1 MKRRRRKKHFI
12 SFARLAA
19 VALIFAAAAG
29 GAVAWKYLG
38 PSGERADIQEVF
50 AVSQDEVAI
59 IWNGQVT
66 DGIKGK
72 MVEDEVY
79 LPQDW
84 VSNSINERF
93 YWDESDEQLIYTFP
107 ESILYMGADERSD
120 DGKPLFIEDPKD
132 HDQVW
137 ISAELVQEYTDIRTE
152 TFTDGEAKRI
162 FLDSSWDAE
171 EKAVLKKKTAI
182 RVRGGV
188 KSKIVTD
195 EAKGSTV
202 TILDEMENW
211 SKVRTEDG
219 YLGYVKNRVLKDRS
233 EEQPVSHFDEPVYTN
248 ISMNEPICLVWHQVM
263 TKDANQ
269 TLEKLMANTKGV
281 NVIAPT
287 WFLLTDNQGNYECLA
302 DRSYVQKAHAMG
314 AQVWAV
320 LDNFNKGDN
329 VDSGVLFS
337 DTSARKKLIAGLM
350 KDVQAYGID
359 GINLDIEG
367 IKSSVGPHY
376 VQFIRELSVDCR
388 KNGIVLSVD
397 TYVPS
402 AYTAFY
408 NRAEQGRVADY
419 VVIMGY
425 DEHYAGGEAG
435 SVASLGYEEQG
446 IEDALREV
454 PKEKLIS
461 AIPFYTRVW
470 QEDAN
475 GVTSQAMGITKAK
488 QWVQDNQ
495 VELTWEDA
503 LGQYYGEK
511 TENGTTYSIWME
523 EERSI
528 GLKMDLI
535 RNNNLAGVACWKLGF
550 EPADIW
556 DIVKM
561 P

>member
-1 MKRRRRKKHFI
+1 MKRRRRKTHFI
-12 SFARLAA
+12 SFARLAT
-19 VALIFAAAAG
+19 VVLIFTVVAG
-29 GAVAWKYLG
+29 GFVAWKYLA
-38 PSGERADIQEVF
+38 PSKEQADIQEIF
-50 AVSQDEVAI
+50 AVSSQDEVAI
-59 IWNGQVT
+59 IWNGQRT

-72 MVEDEVY
+72 IIEDAVY

-93 YWDESDEQLIYTFP
+93 YWDEADKQLIYTFP
-107 ESILYMGADERSD
+107 ESILYIGEDDRSE
-120 DGKPLFIEDPKD
+120 DGKPLFVEAD
-132 HDQVW
+132 DQVW
-137 ISAELVQEYTDIRTE
+137 VLADLVQEHTDIRTE
-152 TFTDGEAKRI
+152 TFADGEANRL
-162 FLDSSWDAE
+162 FLDSNWDTE
-171 EKAVLKKKTAI
+171 QTAVLKKKTAV

-188 KSKIVTD
+188 KSKIVAQ
-195 EAKGSTV
+195 EAKGTQV

-211 SKVRTEDG
+211 SRVRTEDG
-219 YLGYVKNRVLKDRS
+219 YLGYIKNNTLKDRS
-233 EEQPVSHFDEPVYTN
+233 EEQPVSHFEEPVYTN
-248 ISMNEPICLVWHQVM
+248 ISLDEPITLVWHQVT

-269 TLEKLMANTKGV
+269 TMEKLMANTKGV

-337 DTSARKKLIAGLM
+337 DTSARKKLIAGLIG
-350 KDVQAYGID
+350 DVQTYGID

-376 VQFIRELSVDCR
+376 VEFIRELSVDCR
-388 KNGIVLSVD
+388 KNGIILSVD

-425 DEHYAGGEAG
+425 DEHYAGGDAG
-435 SVASLGYEEQG
+435 SVASLGYEKQG

-535 RNNNLAGVACWKLGF
+535 RSNNLAGVACWKLGF
-550 EPADIW
+550 EPSDIW
-556 DIVKM
+556 DIVKL

>member
-1 MKRRRRKKHFI
+1 MKRRRRKKYFI
-12 SFARLAA
+12 SFARLATLLLLCAA
-19 VALIFAAAAG
+19 VAG
-29 GAVAWKYLG
+29 GTVAWKYLG
-38 PSGERADIQEVF
+38 PSGEQADIKEVF
-50 AVSQDEVAI
+50 AVSQDDEVAI
-59 IWNGQVT
+59 IWNGQLM
-66 DGIKGK
+66 DGISGK
-72 MVEDEVY
+72 IMDDAVY

-93 YWDESDEQLIYTFP
+93 YWDEAEKQLIYTFP
-107 ESILYMGADERSD
+107 ESILYIDEEEKSE
-120 DGKPLFIEDPKD
+120 DGKPLFEESDGDVWVLED
-132 HDQVW
+132 
-137 ISAELVQEYTDIRTE
+137 LVQKYTDIRTE
-152 TFTDGEAKRI
+152 IFTDGEAKRI
-162 FLDSSWDAE
+162 FLDSSWDPE
-171 EKAVLKKKTAI
+171 EKAVLKRKTAL

-188 KSKIVTD
+188 KSKVVTK
-195 EAKGSTV
+195 EAKGTEV

-211 SKVRTEDG
+211 SKIRTADG
-219 YLGYVKNRVLKDRS
+219 YFGYVKKSVLKDRK
-233 EEQPVSHFDEPVYTN
+233 EETPVSHFEEPVYTS
-248 ISMNEPICLVWHQVM
+248 ISMEEPVCLVWHQV
-263 TKDANQ
+263 TVKGANQ
-269 TLEKLMANTKGV
+269 SMEKLMADTKGV

-287 WFLLTDNQGNYECLA
+287 WFQLTDNQGNYECLA
-302 DRSYVQKAHAMG
+302 DSSYVQKAHGMG
-314 AQVWAV
+314 LQVWAV

-329 VDSGVLFS
+329 VDSEVLFS
-337 DTSARKKLIAGLM
+337 STPARKKLIAGLM

-367 IKSSVGPHY
+367 IRSSVGPHY

-402 AYTAFY
+402 VYTAFY

-435 SVASLGYEEQG
+435 SVASLDYERQG

-461 AIPFYTRVW
+461 AIPFFTRIW
-470 QEDAN
+470 QEDTSGAT
-475 GVTSQAMGITKAK
+475 TSQAVGITKAK
-488 QWVQDNQ
+488 QWVQENQ
-495 VELTWEDA
+495 VELTWQDA

-511 TENGTTYSIWME
+511 TENGTTYRIWME
-523 EERSI
+523 EERSL

-535 RNNNLAGVACWKLGF
+535 RNNHLAGVACWKLGF

-556 DIVKM
+556 DIVKLQE
-561 P
+561 

>member
-1 MKRRRRKKHFI
+1 MKRRRRKTHFI
-12 SFARLAA
+12 SFARLAT
-19 VALIFAAAAG
+19 VVLIFTVVAG
-29 GAVAWKYLG
+29 GFVAWKYLA
-38 PSGERADIQEVF
+38 PSKEQADIQEIF
-50 AVSQDEVAI
+50 AVSSQDEVAI
-59 IWNGQVT
+59 IWNGQRT

-72 MVEDEVY
+72 IIEDAVY

-93 YWDESDEQLIYTFP
+93 YWDEADKQLIYTFP
-107 ESILYMGADERSD
+107 ESILYIGEDDRSE
-120 DGKPLFIEDPKD
+120 DGKPLFVEAD
-132 HDQVW
+132 DQVW
-137 ISAELVQEYTDIRTE
+137 VLADLVQEHTDIRTE
-152 TFTDGEAKRI
+152 TFADGEANRF
-162 FLDSSWDAE
+162 FLDSNWDTE
-171 EKAVLKKKTAI
+171 QTAVLKKKTAV

-188 KSKIVTD
+188 KSKIVAQ
-195 EAKGSTV
+195 EAKGTRV

-211 SKVRTEDG
+211 SRVRTEDG
-219 YLGYVKNRVLKDRS
+219 YLGYIKNSTLKDRS
-233 EEQPVSHFDEPVYTN
+233 EEQPVSHFEEPVYTN
-248 ISMNEPICLVWHQVM
+248 ISLDEPITLVWHQVT

-269 TLEKLMANTKGV
+269 TMEKLMANTKGV

-302 DRSYVQKAHAMG
+302 ERSYVQKAHAMG

-337 DTSARKKLIAGLM
+337 DTSARKKLIAGLIG
-350 KDVQAYGID
+350 DVQTYGID

-376 VQFIRELSVDCR
+376 VEFIRELSVDCR
-388 KNGIVLSVD
+388 KNGIILSVD

-425 DEHYAGGEAG
+425 DEHYAGGDAG
-435 SVASLGYEEQG
+435 SVASLGYEKQG

-535 RNNNLAGVACWKLGF
+535 RSNNLAGVACWKLGF
-550 EPADIW
+550 EPSDIW
-556 DIVKM
+556 DIVKL

>member
-1 MKRRRRKKHFI
+1 MKQRRRKKHFI
-12 SFARLAA
+12 SFAKLAA
-19 VALIFAAAAG
+19 VALIFA
-29 GAVAWKYLG
+29 VVWKYLG

-72 MVEDEVY
+72 MVDDEVY

-107 ESILYMGADERSD
+107 ESILYMGAEDRSD
-120 DGKPLFIEDPKD
+120 DGKPLFIEDRED
-132 HDQVW
+132 RDQIW

-202 TILDEMENW
+202 TILDEMEKW

-233 EEQPVSHFDEPVYTN
+233 EEQPVSHFEEPVYTN

-350 KDVQAYGID
+350 KDVQEYGID

-367 IKSSVGPHY
+367 IKSSAGPHY

-446 IEDALREV
+446 IEDALKEV

-511 TENGTTYSIWME
+511 TENGTTYKIWME

-556 DIVKM
+556 DIVF
-561 P
+561 PVHE

>member
-1 MKRRRRKKHFI
+1 MKRRRRKKYFI
-12 SFARLAA
+12 SFARLTALL
-19 VALIFAAAAG
+19 LIFAGVAG

-38 PSGERADIQEVF
+38 PSGEQADIQEVF
-50 AVSQDEVAI
+50 AVSQDDEVAI
-59 IWNGQVT
+59 IWNGQLM
-66 DGIKGK
+66 DGISGK
-72 MVEDEVY
+72 IMDDAVY

-93 YWDESDEQLIYTFP
+93 YWDEADKQMIYTFP
-107 ESILYMGADERSD
+107 ESIQYMSEEEKSE
-120 DGKPLFIEDPKD
+120 DGKPLFEESDGE
-132 HDQVW
+132 VW
-137 ISAELVQEYTDIRTE
+137 ILEELVQKYTDIRTE

-162 FLDSSWDAE
+162 FLDSSWDTE
-171 EKAVLKKKTAI
+171 EKAVLKRKTAL

-188 KSKIVTD
+188 KSKVVTK
-195 EAKGSTV
+195 EAKGTEV

-211 SKVRTEDG
+211 SKIRTADG
-219 YLGYVKNRVLKDRS
+219 YLGYVKKSVLKDRK
-233 EEQPVSHFDEPVYTN
+233 EEQPASHFEEPVYTS
-248 ISMNEPICLVWHQVM
+248 ISMEEPVCLVWHQV
-263 TKDANQ
+263 TVKNANQ
-269 TLEKLMANTKGV
+269 SMEKLMADTKGV

-287 WFLLTDNQGNYECLA
+287 WFQLTDNQGNYECLA
-302 DRSYVQKAHAMG
+302 DRSYVQKAHEMG
-314 AQVWAV
+314 LQVWAV
-320 LDNFNKGDN
+320 LDNFNKGEN
-329 VDSGVLFS
+329 VDSEVLFS
-337 DTSARKKLIAGLM
+337 STPARKNLIAGIM
-350 KDVQAYGID
+350 KDVQTYGID

-367 IKSSVGPHY
+367 IRSSVGPHY

-402 AYTAFY
+402 VYTAFY

-435 SVASLGYEEQG
+435 SVASLDYERQG

-461 AIPFYTRVW
+461 AIPFFTRIW
-470 QEDAN
+470 QENESGAT
-475 GVTSQAMGITKAK
+475 TSQAVGITKAK
-488 QWVQDNQ
+488 QWVQENQ
-495 VELTWEDA
+495 VELTWQDA

-511 TENGTTYSIWME
+511 TENGTTYRIWME

-535 RNNNLAGVACWKLGF
+535 RNNHLAGVACWKLGF

-556 DIVKM
+556 DTVKWQE
-561 P
+561 

>member
-12 SFARLAA
+12 SFARLAT
-19 VALIFAAAAG
+19 VVLIFAAVAG
-29 GAVAWKYLG
+29 GFTVWKYLE
-38 PSGERADIQEVF
+38 PSKEQADIQEVF
-50 AVSQDEVAI
+50 AVSSQDEVAI
-59 IWNGQVT
+59 IWNGQRT

-72 MVEDEVY
+72 LIEGTVY
-79 LPQDW
+79 LPLDW

-93 YWDESDEQLIYTFP
+93 YWDEADKQMIYTFP
-107 ESILYMGADERSD
+107 ESIRYISETDCSD
-120 DGKPLFIEDPKD
+120 DGSSLFVEDD
-132 HDQVW
+132 DQVW
-137 ISAELVQEYTDIRTE
+137 VLADLVREYTDIRTE
-152 TFTDGEAKRI
+152 TFTDGDANRF
-162 FLDSSWDAE
+162 FLDSSWDTE
-171 EKAVLKKKTAI
+171 ETAVLKKKTTI
-182 RVRGGV
+182 RIRGGV
-188 KSKIVTD
+188 KSKVVTQ
-195 EAKGSTV
+195 EAKGMQV

-211 SKVRTEDG
+211 SRVRTEDG
-219 YLGYVKNRVLKDRS
+219 YLGYIKNNTLKDRT
-233 EEQPVSHFDEPVYTN
+233 EEQPVSHFEEPVYTN
-248 ISMNEPICLVWHQVM
+248 ISLDEPICLVWHQV
-263 TKDANQ
+263 TTRDANK
-269 TLEKLMANTKGV
+269 TMEKLMANTKGV

-302 DRSYVQKAHAMG
+302 DRSYVEKAHAMDV
-314 AQVWAV
+314 QVWAV

-329 VDSGVLFS
+329 VDSGVLFA
-337 DTSARKKLIAGLM
+337 DTSARKKLIAGLI

-376 VQFIRELSVDCR
+376 VEFIRELSVDCR
-388 KNGIVLSVD
+388 KNGIILSVD

-425 DEHYAGGEAG
+425 DEHYAGGDAG
-435 SVASLGYEEQG
+435 SVASLGYEKQG

-511 TENGTTYSIWME
+511 TENGTTYRIWME
-523 EERSI
+523 EERS
-528 GLKMDLI
+528 LKEKMNVI
-535 RNNNLAGVACWKLGF
+535 RQNDLAGVACWKLGF
-550 EPADIW
+550 EDSAAW
-556 DIVKM
+556 DSIQWN
-561 P
+561 

>member
-12 SFARLAA
+12 SFARLAT
-19 VALIFAAAAG
+19 VVLIFAAVAG
-29 GAVAWKYLG
+29 GFTVWKYLA
-38 PSGERADIQEVF
+38 PSKEQADIQEVF
-50 AVSQDEVAI
+50 AVSGQDEVAI
-59 IWNGQVT
+59 IWNGQRT

-72 MVEDEVY
+72 MIEGTVY

-93 YWDESDEQLIYTFP
+93 YWDEADKQMIYTFP
-107 ESILYMGADERSD
+107 ESIRYISETDCSD
-120 DGKPLFIEDPKD
+120 DGSSLFVEED
-132 HDQVW
+132 DQVW
-137 ISAELVQEYTDIRTE
+137 VLADLVQEYTDIRTE
-152 TFTDGEAKRI
+152 TFTDGDANRF
-162 FLDSSWDAE
+162 FLDSSWDTE
-171 EKAVLKKKTAI
+171 ETAVLKKKTAI
-182 RVRGGV
+182 RIRGGV
-188 KSKIVTD
+188 KSKVVTQK
-195 EAKGSTV
+195 AKGMQV

-211 SKVRTEDG
+211 SRVRTEDG
-219 YLGYVKNRVLKDRS
+219 YLGYIKNNTLKDRT
-233 EEQPVSHFDEPVYTN
+233 EEQPVSRFEEPVYTN
-248 ISMNEPICLVWHQVM
+248 ISLDEPICLVWHQV
-263 TKDANQ
+263 TTRDANK
-269 TLEKLMANTKGV
+269 TMEKLMANTKGV

-302 DRSYVQKAHAMG
+302 DHSYVEKAHAMDV
-314 AQVWAV
+314 QVWAV

-329 VDSGVLFS
+329 VDSGVLFA
-337 DTSARKKLIAGLM
+337 DTSARKKLIAGLI

-376 VQFIRELSVDCR
+376 VEFIRELSVDCR
-388 KNGIVLSVD
+388 KNGIILSVD

-402 AYTAFY
+402 AYTVFY

-425 DEHYAGGEAG
+425 DEHYAGGDAG
-435 SVASLGYEEQG
+435 SVASLGYEKQG

-470 QEDAN
+470 QEDVN

-511 TENGTTYSIWME
+511 TENGTTYRIWME

-528 GLKMDLI
+528 GLKIDLI
-535 RNNNLAGVACWKLGF
+535 RTNNLAGVACWKLGF
-550 EPADIW
+550 EPSDIW
-556 DIVKM
+556 DIVKL

>member
-12 SFARLAA
+12 SFARLAT
-19 VALIFAAAAG
+19 VVLIFAVVAG
-29 GAVAWKYLG
+29 GFTVWKYLA
-38 PSGERADIQEVF
+38 PSKEQADIQEIF
-50 AVSQDEVAI
+50 AVSSQDEVAI
-59 IWNGQVT
+59 IWNGQRT

-72 MVEDEVY
+72 IIGDAVY

-93 YWDESDEQLIYTFP
+93 YWDEADKQLIYTFP
-107 ESILYMGADERSD
+107 ESIRYIGETDCSENGNS
-120 DGKPLFIEDPKD
+120 LFVEED
-132 HDQVW
+132 DQVW
-137 ISAELVQEYTDIRTE
+137 VLADLVQEYTDIRTE
-152 TFTDGEAKRI
+152 TFTDGDANRF

-171 EKAVLKKKTAI
+171 ETAVLKKKTAV

-188 KSKIVTD
+188 KSKIVAQ
-195 EAKGSTV
+195 EAKGTQV

-211 SKVRTEDG
+211 SRVRTEDG
-219 YLGYVKNRVLKDRS
+219 YLGYIKNNTLKDRS
-233 EEQPVSHFDEPVYTN
+233 EEQPVSHFEEPVYTN
-248 ISMNEPICLVWHQVM
+248 ISLDEPICLVWHQV
-263 TKDANQ
+263 TTRDANQ
-269 TLEKLMANTKGV
+269 TMEKLMANTKGV

-287 WFLLTDNQGNYECLA
+287 WFLLTDNQGSYECLA
-302 DRSYVQKAHAMG
+302 DRSYVEKAHAMG
-314 AQVWAV
+314 VQVWAV

-329 VDSGVLFS
+329 VDSGVLFA
-337 DTSARKKLIAGLM
+337 DTSARKKLIAGLI
-350 KDVQAYGID
+350 KDVRTYGID

-376 VQFIRELSVDCR
+376 VEFIRELSVDCR
-388 KNGIVLSVD
+388 KNGIILSVD

-425 DEHYAGGEAG
+425 DEHYAGGDAG
-435 SVASLGYEEQG
+435 SVASLGYEKQG

-535 RNNNLAGVACWKLGF
+535 RTNNLAGVACWKLGF
-550 EPADIW
+550 EPSDIW
-556 DIVKM
+556 DIVKL

>member
-12 SFARLAA
+12 SFARLAT
-19 VALIFAAAAG
+19 VVLIFAAVAG
-29 GAVAWKYLG
+29 GFTVWKYLA
-38 PSGERADIQEVF
+38 PSKEQADIQEVF
-50 AVSQDEVAI
+50 AVSSQDEVAI
-59 IWNGQVT
+59 IWNGQRT

-72 MVEDEVY
+72 LIEGTVY
-79 LPQDW
+79 LPLDW

-93 YWDESDEQLIYTFP
+93 YWDEADKQMIYTFP
-107 ESILYMGADERSD
+107 ESIRYISETDCSD
-120 DGKPLFIEDPKD
+120 DGSSLFVEDD
-132 HDQVW
+132 DQVW
-137 ISAELVQEYTDIRTE
+137 VLADLVREYTDIRTE
-152 TFTDGEAKRI
+152 TFTDGDANRF
-162 FLDSSWDAE
+162 FLDSSWDTE
-171 EKAVLKKKTAI
+171 ETAVLKKKTTI
-182 RVRGGV
+182 RIRGGV
-188 KSKIVTD
+188 KSKVVTQ
-195 EAKGSTV
+195 EAKGMQV

-211 SKVRTEDG
+211 SRVRTEDG
-219 YLGYVKNRVLKDRS
+219 YLGYIKNNTLKDRT
-233 EEQPVSHFDEPVYTN
+233 EEQPVSHFEEPVYTN
-248 ISMNEPICLVWHQVM
+248 ISLDEPICLVWHQV
-263 TKDANQ
+263 TTRDANK
-269 TLEKLMANTKGV
+269 TMEKLMANTKGV

-302 DRSYVQKAHAMG
+302 DCSYVEKAHAMDV
-314 AQVWAV
+314 QVWAV

-329 VDSGVLFS
+329 VDSGVLFA
-337 DTSARKKLIAGLM
+337 DTSARKKLIAGLI

-376 VQFIRELSVDCR
+376 VEFIRELSVDCR
-388 KNGIVLSVD
+388 KNGIILSVD

-425 DEHYAGGEAG
+425 DEHYAGGDAG
-435 SVASLGYEEQG
+435 SVASLGYEKQG

-511 TENGTTYSIWME
+511 TENGTTYRIWME

-535 RNNNLAGVACWKLGF
+535 RTNNLAGVACWKLGF
-550 EPADIW
+550 EPSDIW
-556 DIVKM
+556 DIVKL

>member
-1 MKRRRRKKHFI
+1 MKRRRRKTHFI
-12 SFARLAA
+12 SFARLAT
-19 VALIFAAAAG
+19 VVLIFTVVAG
-29 GAVAWKYLG
+29 GFVAWKYLA
-38 PSGERADIQEVF
+38 PSKEQADIQEIF
-50 AVSQDEVAI
+50 AVSSQDEVAI
-59 IWNGQVT
+59 IWNGQRT

-72 MVEDEVY
+72 IIEDAVY

-93 YWDESDEQLIYTFP
+93 YWDEADKQLIYTFP
-107 ESILYMGADERSD
+107 ESILYIGEGDRSE
-120 DGKPLFIEDPKD
+120 DGKPLFVEAD
-132 HDQVW
+132 DQVW
-137 ISAELVQEYTDIRTE
+137 VLADLVQEHTDIRTE
-152 TFTDGEAKRI
+152 TFADGEANRF
-162 FLDSSWDAE
+162 FLDSNWDTE
-171 EKAVLKKKTAI
+171 QTAVLKKKTAV

-188 KSKIVTD
+188 KSKIVAQ
-195 EAKGSTV
+195 EAKGTQV

-211 SKVRTEDG
+211 SRVRTEDG
-219 YLGYVKNRVLKDRS
+219 YLGYIKNSTLKDRS
-233 EEQPVSHFDEPVYTN
+233 EEQPVSHFEEPVYTN
-248 ISMNEPICLVWHQVM
+248 ISLDEPITLVWHQVT

-269 TLEKLMANTKGV
+269 TMEKLMANTKGV

-337 DTSARKKLIAGLM
+337 DTSARKKLIAGLIG
-350 KDVQAYGID
+350 DVQTYGID

-376 VQFIRELSVDCR
+376 VEFIRELSVDCR
-388 KNGIVLSVD
+388 KNGIILSVD

-425 DEHYAGGEAG
+425 DEHYAGGDAG
-435 SVASLGYEEQG
+435 SVASLGYEKQG

-535 RNNNLAGVACWKLGF
+535 RSNNLAGVACWKLGF
-550 EPADIW
+550 EPSDIW
-556 DIVKM
+556 DIVKL

>member
-1 MKRRRRKKHFI
+1 MKRRRRKTHFI
-12 SFARLAA
+12 SFARLAT
-19 VALIFAAAAG
+19 VVLIFTVVAG
-29 GAVAWKYLG
+29 GFVAWKYLA
-38 PSGERADIQEVF
+38 PSKEQADIQEIF
-50 AVSQDEVAI
+50 AVSSQDEVAI
-59 IWNGQVT
+59 IWNGQRT

-72 MVEDEVY
+72 IIEDAVY

-93 YWDESDEQLIYTFP
+93 YWDEADKQLIYTFP
-107 ESILYMGADERSD
+107 ESILYIGEDDRSE
-120 DGKPLFIEDPKD
+120 DGKPLFVEAD
-132 HDQVW
+132 DQVW
-137 ISAELVQEYTDIRTE
+137 VLADLVQEHTDIRTE
-152 TFTDGEAKRI
+152 TFADGEANRF
-162 FLDSSWDAE
+162 FLDSNWDTE
-171 EKAVLKKKTAI
+171 QTAVLKKKTAVRI
-182 RVRGGV
+182 RGGV
-188 KSKIVTD
+188 KSKIVAQ
-195 EAKGSTV
+195 EAKGTQV

-211 SKVRTEDG
+211 SRVRTEDG
-219 YLGYVKNRVLKDRS
+219 YLGYIKNNTLKDRS
-233 EEQPVSHFDEPVYTN
+233 EEQPISHFEEPVYTN
-248 ISMNEPICLVWHQVM
+248 ISLDEPITLVWHQVT

-269 TLEKLMANTKGV
+269 TMEKLMANTKGV

-337 DTSARKKLIAGLM
+337 DTSARKKLIAGLIG
-350 KDVQAYGID
+350 DVQTYGID

-376 VQFIRELSVDCR
+376 VEFIRELSVDCR
-388 KNGIVLSVD
+388 KNGIILSVD

-425 DEHYAGGEAG
+425 DEHYAGGDAG
-435 SVASLGYEEQG
+435 SVASLGYEKQG

-535 RNNNLAGVACWKLGF
+535 RSNNLAGVACWKLGF
-550 EPADIW
+550 EPSDIW
-556 DIVKM
+556 DIVKL

>member
-1 MKRRRRKKHFI
+1 MKRRRRKTHFI
-12 SFARLAA
+12 SFARLAT
-19 VALIFAAAAG
+19 VVLIFTVVAG
-29 GAVAWKYLG
+29 GFVAWKYLA
-38 PSGERADIQEVF
+38 PSKEQADIQEIF
-50 AVSQDEVAI
+50 AVSSQDEVAI
-59 IWNGQVT
+59 IWNGQRT

-72 MVEDEVY
+72 IIEDAVY

-93 YWDESDEQLIYTFP
+93 YWDEADKQLIYTFP
-107 ESILYMGADERSD
+107 ESILYIGEDDRSE
-120 DGKPLFIEDPKD
+120 DGKPLFVEAD
-132 HDQVW
+132 DQVW
-137 ISAELVQEYTDIRTE
+137 VLADLVQEHTDIRTE
-152 TFTDGEAKRI
+152 TFVDGEANRF
-162 FLDSSWDAE
+162 FLDSNWDTE
-171 EKAVLKKKTAI
+171 QTAVLKKKTAVRI
-182 RVRGGV
+182 RGGV
-188 KSKIVTD
+188 KSKIVAQ
-195 EAKGSTV
+195 EAKGTQV
-202 TILDEMENW
+202 TILDEMEKW
-211 SKVRTEDG
+211 SRVRTEDG
-219 YLGYVKNRVLKDRS
+219 YLGYIKNSTLKDRS
-233 EEQPVSHFDEPVYTN
+233 EEQPISHFEEPVYTN
-248 ISMNEPICLVWHQVM
+248 ISLDEPITLVWHQVT

-269 TLEKLMANTKGV
+269 TMEKLMANTKGV

-337 DTSARKKLIAGLM
+337 DTSARKKLIAGLIG
-350 KDVQAYGID
+350 DVQTYGID

-376 VQFIRELSVDCR
+376 VEFIRELSVDCR
-388 KNGIVLSVD
+388 KNGIILSVD

-425 DEHYAGGEAG
+425 DEHYAGGDAG
-435 SVASLGYEEQG
+435 SVASLGYEKQG

-535 RNNNLAGVACWKLGF
+535 RSNNLAGVACWKLGF
-550 EPADIW
+550 EPSDIW
-556 DIVKM
+556 DIVKL

>member
-1 MKRRRRKKHFI
+1 MKRRRRKTHFI
-12 SFARLAA
+12 SFARLAT
-19 VALIFAAAAG
+19 VVLIFTVVAG
-29 GAVAWKYLG
+29 GFVAWKYLA
-38 PSGERADIQEVF
+38 PSKEQADIQEIF
-50 AVSQDEVAI
+50 AVSSQDEVAI
-59 IWNGQVT
+59 IWNGQRT

-72 MVEDEVY
+72 IIEDAVY

-93 YWDESDEQLIYTFP
+93 YWDEADKQLIYTFP
-107 ESILYMGADERSD
+107 ESILYIGEDDRSE
-120 DGKPLFIEDPKD
+120 DGKPLFVEAD
-132 HDQVW
+132 DQVW
-137 ISAELVQEYTDIRTE
+137 VLADLVQEHTDIRTE
-152 TFTDGEAKRI
+152 TFADGEANRF
-162 FLDSSWDAE
+162 FLDSNWDTE
-171 EKAVLKKKTAI
+171 QTAVLKKKTAV

-188 KSKIVTD
+188 KSKIVAQ
-195 EAKGSTV
+195 EAKGTRV

-211 SKVRTEDG
+211 SRVRTEDG
-219 YLGYVKNRVLKDRS
+219 YLGYIKNSTLKDRS
-233 EEQPVSHFDEPVYTN
+233 EEQPISHFEEPVYTN
-248 ISMNEPICLVWHQVM
+248 ISLDEPITLVWHQVT

-269 TLEKLMANTKGV
+269 TMEKLMANTKGV

-302 DRSYVQKAHAMG
+302 ERSYVQKAHAMG

-337 DTSARKKLIAGLM
+337 DTSARKKLIAGLIG
-350 KDVQAYGID
+350 DVQTYGID

-376 VQFIRELSVDCR
+376 VEFIRELSVDCR
-388 KNGIVLSVD
+388 KNGIILSVD

-425 DEHYAGGEAG
+425 DEHYAGGDAG
-435 SVASLGYEEQG
+435 SVASLGYEKQG

-535 RNNNLAGVACWKLGF
+535 RSNNLAGVACWKLGF
-550 EPADIW
+550 EPSDIW
-556 DIVKM
+556 DIVKL